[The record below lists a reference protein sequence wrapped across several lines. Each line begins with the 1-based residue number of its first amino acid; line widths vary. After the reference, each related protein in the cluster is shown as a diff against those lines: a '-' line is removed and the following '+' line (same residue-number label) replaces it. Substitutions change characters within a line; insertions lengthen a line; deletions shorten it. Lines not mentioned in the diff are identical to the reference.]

1 MVDRSIAIKMVKQF
15 LDDCIKS
22 GVSVTSAWMFGSYAK
37 GSPREYSDIDV
48 AIVSDDFTRNFIENN
63 HKTALINFRY
73 PDIEV
78 HHFNRK
84 LFMQPDPFI
93 DEIKETGIEIYKGK
107 ESVKA

>member
-1 MVDRSIAIKMVKQF
+1 MVDRTSAIKLVKQF

-37 GSPREYSDIDV
+37 GNPREFSDIDL
-48 AIVSDDFTRNFIENN
+48 ALVSDDFTRNFIENN
-63 HKTALINFRY
+63 HKTALINFNY

-84 LFMQPDPFI
+84 LFMQQDPFI
-93 DEIKETGIEIYKGK
+93 DEIKATGIEIFNVK
-107 ESVKA
+107 ESMKF